1 VNDVVTVA
9 VKQAQIIEG
18 VVAVVLV
25 VMVHL

>member
-9 VKQAQIIEG
+9 VKQAQIIKG